1 MQPRPRQQLTMLRR
15 GVLATGLGSRLPGVA
30 GDCPLFESLDD
41 GQPAFSCC
49 GDLQERRQPPAK
61 TALLR
66 QNIEPRRIGRIRGPS
81 EEPGGD
87 QDLECLVHLR
97 EVIPDVRG
105 QTLTDQEGPWMPVE
119 KQQQVELAWAP
130 QVPDRALTVDRL
142 IGGDAIVATN
152 NTPIS
157 GGEQV
162 AMAHA
167 TGASSL
173 ALRIRPGTSVARASR
188 RKSRMSAPAS
198 SRCTSAATRSAR
210 SAEQARPAPS

>member
-1 MQPRPRQQLTMLRR
+1 MLRR

-66 QNIEPRRIGRIRGPS
+66 QNIEPRMIGRIRGPS

-97 EVIPDVRG
+97 EVISDVRG
-105 QTLTDQEGPWMPVE
+105 QTLTDEEGPRMP
-119 KQQQVELAWAP
+119 
-130 QVPDRALTVDRL
+130 
-142 IGGDAIVATN
+142 IV
-152 NTPIS
+152 
-157 GGEQV
+157 
-162 AMAHA
+162 
-167 TGASSL
+167 
-173 ALRIRPGTSVARASR
+173 R
-188 RKSRMSAPAS
+188 R
-198 SRCTSAATRSAR
+198 AR
-210 SAEQARPAPS
+210 S